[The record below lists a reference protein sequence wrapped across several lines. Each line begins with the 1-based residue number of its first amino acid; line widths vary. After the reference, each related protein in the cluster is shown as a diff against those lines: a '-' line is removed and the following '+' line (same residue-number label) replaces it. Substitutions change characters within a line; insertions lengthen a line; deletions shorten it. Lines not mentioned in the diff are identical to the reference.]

1 MTRLIQQMVGGP
13 VDIIGDV
20 HGEIDALKRLL
31 SRLGCQ
37 PERGIAQRPL
47 IFVGDLVDRGPDSPA
62 VVELVMQ
69 LVREGIAQVVLGNHE
84 FNLLRRDKKEG
95 NGWALGNADDHYP
108 LLRNGK
114 KEIIS
119 FNSRV
124 PSRDQLDAFLQFFSE
139 LPLGLQ
145 RPDLRVAHAAWSAE
159 ALSLLPETGNV
170 LDLSKWR
177 QTEVE
182 RELTLDG
189 TLALEQEELN
199 RWAQLRA
206 RELKP
211 TEWLEAHAKAEEKR
225 QLGDPVRVITGGP
238 ERRVTSGEPFFVG
251 GRWRYVERDRWWNR
265 YDDEAAVVVGH
276 YWRARGDTTVD
287 GKTDMWNSTSAT
299 EWKGPRNNVFCVDFS
314 VGRRFLER
322 SEGRDASSA
331 HGLAAMRW
339 PERELVFDDGWVMD
353 STGAGHS
360 G

>member
-1 MTRLIQQMVGGP
+1 MASGP

-20 HGEIDALKRLL
+20 HGEIDALRRLL

-69 LVREGIAQVVLGNHE
+69 LVREGIAQVVMGNHE
-84 FNLLRRDKKEG
+84 FNLLRGDKKEG
-95 NGWALGNADDHYP
+95 NGWALGDADDHYP
-108 LLRNGK
+108 SLREGK
-114 KEIIS
+114 KIHVA
-119 FNSRV
+119 FGSRV
-124 PSRDQLDAFLQFFSE
+124 PSGEQLHAFMEFFSQ
-139 LPLGLQ
+139 LPLALQ
-145 RPDLRVAHAAWSAE
+145 RSDLRVAHAAWSAE
-159 ALSLLPETGNV
+159 ALSLLPESGNV
-170 LDLSKWR
+170 LELSKSR

-182 RELTLDG
+182 RELKLDG

-211 TEWLEAHAKAEEKR
+211 TEWLEAHALAEERR
-225 QLGDPVRVITGGP
+225 QLADPVRVITSGP
-238 ERRVTSGEPFFVG
+238 EVRVPKGEHFFVG
-251 GRWRYVERDRWWNR
+251 GRWRYVARDRWWEKYN
-265 YDDEAAVVVGH
+265 DAAAVVVGH
-276 YWRARGDTTVD
+276 YWRARGETPVD
-287 GKTDMWNSTSAT
+287 GKTDMWQSTSAT

-322 SEGRDASSA
+322 WEGRDAGSA
-331 HGLAAMRW
+331 HGLAALRW